1 MSEPVMCFDDPL
13 RFYGP
18 ARQAVLS
25 DLRHS
30 SPRPWGC
37 RPPCRWRHW
46 YCSAGT
52 GLPQTLLPE
61 RADSWMSQPSQQP
74 SSSHSHRLVW
84 LATGSMW
91 QRPGSNRV
99 NATSTR
105 FRAGGVPGLAVT
117 AGTGVVAV
125 MGRAVDV
132 RPAPGG
138 QAAANCQGDGSTLC
152 EPAVPNCGIDPR
164 FPGSALRPSARTRV
178 PPDAG

>member
-61 RADSWMSQPSQQP
+61 RAHSWMSQPSQQP
-74 SSSHSHRLVW
+74 SSSHQPQAG
-84 LATGSMW
+84 LACD
-91 QRPGSNRV
+91 RV
-99 NATSTR
+99 DVAATR
-105 FRAGGVPGLAVT
+105 F
-117 AGTGVVAV
+117 
-125 MGRAVDV
+125 
-132 RPAPGG
+132 
-138 QAAANCQGDGSTLC
+138 Q
-152 EPAVPNCGIDPR
+152 E
-164 FPGSALRPSARTRV
+164 RV
-178 PPDAG
+178 SY